1 MRGVGLPAGG
11 TDVVRVLEL
20 LSALSYI
27 GVQRQHA
34 GREAGGCLC
43 VRGAERSCFMGE

>member
-11 TDVVRVLEL
+11 TDVVHVLEL
-20 LSALSYI
+20 LSALSDVGI
-27 GVQRQHA
+27 PWQHA

-43 VRGAERSCFMGE
+43 VQGAERSCFMVE